1 MLLPR
6 PLLPNSHQPKQN
18 WADSRTT
25 KIHVNPTPVSKQM
38 YLPVQLA
45 LQLVISKVE
54 GKIRCE
60 NNSRLI
66 QTDNSLWMV
75 IHLLWFSGGLS
86 PSFLAARDNM
96 GFVKDI
102 CVDKNSHSSSDG
114 GGPVSKAD
122 DSGSDLTPN
131 SGLDSAPASKPDNVL
146 RGQP

>member
-1 MLLPR
+1 MLPR
-6 PLLPNSHQPKQN
+6 LLLRNSHQPMQN

-38 YLPVQLA
+38 HLPVQLA

-66 QTDNSLWMV
+66 QIDNSPWMV
-75 IHLLWFSGGLS
+75 IHIFSGGLS
-86 PSFLAARDNM
+86 SSFLALRDNM